1 MGQLVSEIL
10 NMLNENA
17 ITVYSILFILVVFGY
32 YLGQALK
39 IRRAILV

>member
-17 ITVYSILFILVVFGY
+17 ITVCSILFILVVFGY
-32 YLGQALK
+32 YLGQA
-39 IRRAILV
+39 